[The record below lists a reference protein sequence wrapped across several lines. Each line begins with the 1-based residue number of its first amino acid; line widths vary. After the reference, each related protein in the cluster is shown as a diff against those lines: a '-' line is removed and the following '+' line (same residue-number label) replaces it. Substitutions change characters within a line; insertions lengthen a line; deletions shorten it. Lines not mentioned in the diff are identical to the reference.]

1 VLDFKER
8 IQAYLKVHND
18 AESKVPKLKETND
31 PAKVHDREAALGA
44 MIRRM
49 RTSAREGE
57 VFGTSFREVLAREV
71 RQDFLERSAADRK
84 ALMIEVPT
92 RTRIAVNT
100 TYPTQLPLATFPPR
114 LLQRLPD
121 LPPELEYRIVGK
133 NLILRDTGADL
144 IVDFVPNE
152 TICTE
157 ACHKYLPDQIAT
169 LARTSGFRLDA
180 QWMDMEWPFAE
191 NLLTAV

>member
-1 VLDFKER
+1 MTPVLLVLALVLAPLMPAAGQVPKPPQPPSANPTGSAVLDFKER

-121 LPPELEYRIVGK
+121 LPPELEYRIVGRH
-133 NLILRDTGADL
+133 IVLRDVTANVV
-144 IVDFVPNE
+144 VDVARDVVPA
-152 TICTE
+152 I
-157 ACHKYLPDQIAT
+157 P
-169 LARTSGFRLDA
+169 S
-180 QWMDMEWPFAE
+180 
-191 NLLTAV
+191 